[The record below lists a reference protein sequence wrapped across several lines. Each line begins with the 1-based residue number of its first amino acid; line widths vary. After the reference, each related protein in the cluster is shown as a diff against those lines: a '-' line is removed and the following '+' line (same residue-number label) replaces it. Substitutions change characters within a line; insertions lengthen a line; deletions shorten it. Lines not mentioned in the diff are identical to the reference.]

1 MDRRVWVVGIGD
13 DGAEGLSERARRL
26 IESADVLAGGDRQ
39 LGFFP
44 DFTGER
50 WRVQDGLRAIAEKIR
65 AAGERRVVVLASGDP
80 LFYGIGSYLAKVI
93 GREKVAV
100 EPAVSSVQLAFA
112 RAGLA
117 WQDAAILSVH
127 GRPMRGLAQRV
138 NRHDN
143 VALLTDDVNTPAAIA
158 KYLLSFGM
166 TEYRAFVGEHLGG
179 PAERTGWYTLEEMA
193 DRAFD
198 PLNVVLLLRDRPG
211 AAPADAGTGADAGAG
226 AGAGLAGTGGMVPA
240 GPWPLG
246 IPDEAFAQRK
256 PDRGLITK
264 REVRVLCLAELALR
278 PGAVLWDIGACTG
291 SVSIEAILHTPDI
304 EVCAI
309 EKNAE
314 DLENLRENQR
324 RFRTDFV
331 AVHSRAPEGLE
342 SFPDP
347 DAIFIGGSGGELAH
361 LLEVCADRLRPGGRI
376 VVSAATLET
385 LATAQRTLLSLGFS
399 VSIHLIQTARSRP
412 ILNLTR
418 LEGMNPVFLVTA
430 VRGAEAEHGKG
441 GQAHGTD
448 G

>member
-1 MDRRVWVVGIGD
+1 MRVWMDRRVWVIGIGD
-13 DGAEGLSERARRL
+13 DGAAGLPEGVRQVVET
-26 IESADVLAGGDRQ
+26 ADVLVGGDRQ

-44 DFTGER
+44 AFSGER
-50 WRVQDGLRAIAEKIR
+50 WRVQGGLRELADQIR
-65 AAGERRVVVLASGDP
+65 SAGDRRVAVLASGDP

-93 GREKVAV
+93 GPDAV
-100 EPAVSSVQLAFA
+100 TVVPAVSSVQLAFA
-112 RAGLA
+112 RAGVG

-138 NRHDN
+138 DRHDK

-166 TEYRAFVGEHLGG
+166 AEYRAFVGEHLGG
-179 PAERTGWYTLEEMA
+179 PEERTGWYTLEEMA

-198 PLNVVLLLRDRPG
+198 PLNVVLLLRDRRGTAPAG
-211 AAPADAGTGADAGAG
+211 AAGSGAIAGRPGDAAG
-226 AGAGLAGTGGMVPA
+226 GGR
-240 GPWPLG
+240 WPLG

-256 PDRGLITK
+256 PDRGLLTK

-291 SVSIEAILHTPDI
+291 SVSIEAILQTPDV
-304 EVCAI
+304 EVYAI

-331 AVHSRAPEGLE
+331 AVHGKAPEGLDG
-342 SFPDP
+342 FADP
-347 DAIFIGGSGGELAH
+347 DAVFIGGSGGELEH
-361 LLEVCADRLRPGGRI
+361 LLQVCADRLRPGGRI
-376 VVSAATLET
+376 VVSAATFET
-385 LATAQRTLLSLGFS
+385 LATAQATLARLGFS
-399 VSIHLIQTARSRP
+399 VSITLVQTARSRP

-418 LEGMNPVFLVTA
+418 LEGMNPVFLITA
-430 VRGAEAEHGKG
+430 VRTEG
-441 GQAHGTD
+441 GDAHG
-448 G
+448 GNG